1 MGDGGARVLMGDGA
15 PKLVLMGDG
24 GGGLWSILM
33 GDGDWHGEG
42 LSYPPIILER
52 PCLKKNIDCKLC
64 WRCFE

>member
-24 GGGLWSILM
+24 GLWSILM

-42 LSYPPIILER
+42 LCVDSVVSHL
-52 PCLKKNIDCKLC
+52 
-64 WRCFE
+64 